1 MHIDQSS
8 MDVRMVVTDLDGTLL
23 RADHSVGSKDMDELI
38 KLGKQ
43 GVIRVAATGRS
54 IYTAAQVLCSD
65 FPIDYLVFST
75 GSGVMRWADKQLT
88 LVMQLLSEEVTHITS
103 RLVMEGF
110 DFMVHEAIP
119 KNHLFQFHSSGVENV
134 DFNRRCEYYQT
145 FGTPFIPGIPFPES
159 ATQILIILPLEKSN
173 LEAVVRRLLPEYSI
187 IKATSP
193 FDGRSIWLE
202 VFPQGVSK
210 AHGIDWIAATHGI
223 AAGNIVAVG
232 NDYND
237 VEMLD
242 HAGCSF
248 VVANAP
254 DDLRAIYQATTGN
267 DQCGF
272 SHAVRL
278 AMEG

>member
-1 MHIDQSS
+1 
-8 MDVRMVVTDLDGTLL
+8 MVVTDLDGTLL
-23 RADHSVGSKDMDELI
+23 RADHSVGAEDMDALI
-38 KLGKQ
+38 KLGGQ
-43 GVIRVAATGRS
+43 GVVRVAATGRS
-54 IYTAAQVLCSD
+54 IYTAAQVLSSD

-88 LVMQLLSEEVTHITS
+88 LVMQLQPEEVTHIAS
-103 RLVMEGF
+103 LLVMEGF

-119 KNHLFQFHSSGVENV
+119 KNHLFQFYTSGDENA
-134 DFNRRCEYYQT
+134 DFNRRCEHYRN
-145 FGTPFIPGIPFPES
+145 FGSPFIPGIPFPEPC
-159 ATQILIILPLEKSN
+159 TQILIILSPEKAN
-173 LEAVVRRLLPEYSI
+173 REEEVRRLLPEYSI

-193 FDGRSIWLE
+193 FDGRSLWLE

-210 AHGIDWIAATHGI
+210 AHGIDWVAATHSI
-223 AAGNIVAVG
+223 AASDIVAVG

-237 VEMLD
+237 VEMLN

-254 DDLRAIYQATTGN
+254 GDLRAIYHATTSN
-267 DQCGF
+267 EQSGF

-278 AMEG
+278 AMEGMIR

>member
-1 MHIDQSS
+1 

-23 RADHSVGSKDMDELI
+23 RADHTVGKNDMETLAR
-38 KLGKQ
+38 LGEQ
-43 GVIRVAATGRS
+43 GVVRVAATGRS
-54 IYTAAQVLCSD
+54 IYTAAQVLSPD

-75 GSGVMRWADKQLT
+75 GSGVMRWADKQLM
-88 LVMQLLSEEVTHITS
+88 LVMQLQPEEVTHIAS
-103 RLVMEGF
+103 LLVSEGF
-110 DFMVHEAIP
+110 DFMVHDAIP
-119 KNHLFQFHSSGVENV
+119 KNHLFQFYAAASDNS
-134 DFNRRCEYYQT
+134 DFNKRCQHYHGFT
-145 FGTPFIPGIPFPES
+145 SPFIPGIPFPEP
-159 ATQILIILPLEKSN
+159 ATQILIILPQEKASR
-173 LEAVVRRLLPEYSI
+173 EAEVRQLLPGYSI

-202 VFPQGVSK
+202 VFPRGVSK
-210 AHGIDWIAATHGI
+210 AHGIDWITATHGI

-237 VEMLD
+237 VEMLN

-254 DDLRAIYQATTGN
+254 DDLRAIYQTTTDN
-267 DQCGF
+267 EQCGF

-278 AMEG
+278 AMEGIVR